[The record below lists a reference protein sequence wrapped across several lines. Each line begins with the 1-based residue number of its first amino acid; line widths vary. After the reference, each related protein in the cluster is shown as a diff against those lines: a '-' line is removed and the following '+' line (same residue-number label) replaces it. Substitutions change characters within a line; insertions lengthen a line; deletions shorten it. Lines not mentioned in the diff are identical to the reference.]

1 MANPGKIA
9 RKVAGI
15 VGKGGKN
22 VKPVYNELERKA
34 KRQAAAFAAGFAATA
49 GGLGYEYK
57 KTTDE
62 ARKNISAVE
71 ARLAKSKKKSRG
83 D

>member
-34 KRQAAAFAAGFAATA
+34 KRQAAMFAAGFAGTA
-49 GGLGYEYK
+49 GGLGYK
-57 KTTDE
+57 FKT
-62 ARKNISAVE
+62 
-71 ARLAKSKKKSRG
+71 KSEESRRNNK
-83 D
+83 